1 MIRTALVSYGMSGKV
16 FHAPFIH
23 LNPHYELV
31 GSWERS
37 QKNIQTAYPGT
48 ISFSSYE
55 KILNDPTIDLVIVN
69 SPNDTHYEY
78 TKKALQ
84 AGKHVVTEKAFTVT
98 EKEALELDELAIK
111 MNKKLAVYHNRR
123 YDADF
128 LTLQKLIQEGKLGDF
143 LDIQISFE
151 RYRTTLSPKVHKE
164 LPTPGAG
171 VLYDLGPHLVDQAIL
186 LSGMPHSVFAD
197 IRMTRSVTQV
207 DDYFTLLLYYPT
219 HRILIT
225 SGMVFM
231 QQLPAYKV
239 YGTKG
244 CYIKYRAD
252 IQEDELLAGKIP
264 QGENWGKEPQSQW
277 GILSTDHNGSIHS
290 EIIPSLPGN
299 YGQFYTYMADAILHD
314 APVPTSAK
322 EGANIIKVLEAARK
336 SARLKAVVDLY

>member
-1 MIRTALVSYGMSGKV
+1 MIRTALVSYGMSGRV

-23 LNPHYELV
+23 LNPHFELV

-37 QKNIQTAYPGT
+37 QKNIEKAYPGT

-55 KILNDPTIDLVIVN
+55 EILIDPSIDLIIVN

-78 TKKALQ
+78 TKKALL

-98 EKEALELDELAIK
+98 EKEALELEALAQK

-128 LTLQKLIQEGKLGDF
+128 LTLQKLIQEGSIGDF
-143 LDIQISFE
+143 LDVQISFE

-171 VLYDLGPHLVDQAIL
+171 VLYDLGPHLVDQALL
-186 LSGMPHSVFAD
+186 LSGMPTSVFAD
-197 IRMTRSVTQV
+197 IRMTRSVTKV

-244 CYIKYRAD
+244 CFIKYRAD
-252 IQEDELLAGKIP
+252 IQEDELLAGKHP
-264 QGENWGKEPQSQW
+264 SGEDWGKEPESQW
-277 GILSTDHNGSIHS
+277 GTLSTDHEGSLS
-290 EIIPSLPGN
+290 SKIIPSLPGN
-299 YGQFYTYMADAILHD
+299 YGQFYALMADAILHN
-314 APVPTSAK
+314 ASVPTSAQ
-322 EGANIIKVLEAARK
+322 EGAQIIKVLEAARK
-336 SARLKAVVDLY
+336 SASLKAVVDLS